1 MCGALPLNGAAPKP
15 KVEVSRR
22 SASLL
27 YSNYQ
32 QQCGSG
38 ARYVSAGRA
47 LPSTPKIALFFF
59 AEKINVF

>member
-1 MCGALPLNGAAPKP
+1 LNGAAPKP

-47 LPSTPKIALFFF
+47 LPSTPASTQKSHYFF